1 MSEVVGKTI
10 EEKVQEFLG
19 HYEAENVKYAK
30 DNHLDENYVAFTY
43 NAEDYEVFTD
53 GKIFIADNPVLD
65 TKDLQMLFEITVF
78 MKNLK
83 GM

>member
-10 EEKVQEFLG
+10 EEKVHEFFN

-30 DNHLDENYVAFTY
+30 DKYLSENYVRFTY
-43 NAEDYEVFTD
+43 NDEDYEVFTD
-53 GKIFIADNPVLD
+53 GKVFIADNPVLD
-65 TKDLQMLFEITVF
+65 TEDLQTLFEISVF

-83 GM
+83 DM

>member
-1 MSEVVGKTI
+1 MSKVVGKTI
-10 EEKVQEFLG
+10 EEKVQELFS

-43 NAEDYEVFTD
+43 KDMDYEVFTD
-53 GKIFIADNPVLD
+53 GKVFIADNPVLD
-65 TKDLQMLFEITVF
+65 TADLQTLFEISVF

-83 GM
+83 DM